1 MRVLYIYCH
10 PLAESFHAGI
20 RTAAL
25 GALKA
30 VGHDVDL
37 LDLYGESFDPVLSA
51 DERRH
56 YFECPRNR
64 LGLEAYV
71 TRLKAAD
78 ALVLQFP
85 AWCFG
90 PPAILKGFFD
100 RVMVPGV
107 AFDAS
112 DPGHS
117 KSGLVNIRKIV
128 GVVTYGQSWLAVLWM
143 GDRSHKIVTRFLRAF
158 ANKKAKAE
166 IYAMYHVDR
175 SNASKRDA
183 FIAMVRTA
191 MGAI

>member
-20 RTAAL
+20 RTAAT
-25 GALKA
+25 ATLKA
-30 VGHDVDL
+30 GGHDVDL
-37 LDLYGESFDPVLSA
+37 LDLYGESFEPVLSG

-56 YFECPRNR
+56 YFESPRNQI
-64 LGLEAYV
+64 GVETYV
-71 TRLKAAD
+71 ARLKAAE

-100 RVMVPGV
+100 RVMIPGV

-112 DPGHS
+112 DPGDS
-117 KSGLVNIRKIV
+117 KSGLANIRKIV

-143 GDRSHKIVTRFLRAF
+143 GDRSHKTVTRFLRAF

-166 IYAMYHVDR
+166 FHAMYRVDN
-175 SNASKRDA
+175 STAEKRAA
-183 FIAMVRTA
+183 FIAEIRTA
-191 MGAI
+191 LGEM

>member
-20 RTAAL
+20 RAAAL
-25 GALKA
+25 AALKA
-30 VGHDVDL
+30 GGHEIDL
-37 LDLYGESFDPVLSA
+37 LDLYRESFDPVLSA

-56 YFECPRNR
+56 YFESPRNQI
-64 LGLEAYV
+64 GLEGYV
-71 TRLKAAD
+71 ARLKAAE

-100 RVMVPGV
+100 RMLIPGV

-112 DPGHS
+112 NPGNS
-117 KSGLVNIRKIV
+117 KSGLANIRKIV

-143 GDRSHKIVTRFLRAF
+143 GDRSHKTVTRFLRAF
-158 ANKKAKAE
+158 ASKKAKAE
-166 IYAMYHVDR
+166 FHAMYHVDG
-175 SNASKRDA
+175 SNDAKRAA
-183 FIAMVRTA
+183 FIAEVKSA
-191 MGAI
+191 MDAM